1 MINTPAIAQ
10 LLRPGLR
17 AITGQYPTYPDE
29 WTEIFKTLT
38 SDKYQEIE
46 VEMKYLGLAGIKP
59 EGQPG
64 ITDSMGQRTVTS
76 YVHKRV
82 QIGFTITKEAMEDD
96 LYKRDF
102 PMQAVSL
109 RKSLSTTKN
118 VLGANILNN
127 AFNANYPTGDGQ
139 PICSASHPVDGGVFA
154 NSLAVPTALSVAAL
168 QQMIILMQKM
178 PMQSGILAQ
187 TKAQKLIIPPE
198 LQFNAT
204 VILNSTYV
212 PLNGNNAINPINYE
226 NYIPKGY
233 KINNFLTNPTAYFLL
248 TDAPDGFKH
257 YQRTPIE
264 SDTYVDYQTDN
275 IMAKAGERYSMGIT
289 NVRAVVGSLGTAAA

>member
-1 MINTPAIAQ
+1 MINTSQIAL

-29 WTEIFKTLT
+29 WTEIFKTYT

-46 VEMKYLGLAGIKP
+46 VEMKYAGYASIKP

-64 ITDSMGQRTVTS
+64 STDTMGQRIVTS

-96 LYKRDF
+96 LYKTHF

-109 RKSLSTTKN
+109 RKSLSATKN

-139 PICSASHPVDGGVFA
+139 PICSVNHPIDGGVFS
-154 NSLAVPTALSVAAL
+154 NTLAVPTALSVASIQNL
-168 QQMIILMQKM
+168 IINMQKM
-178 PMQSGILAQ
+178 PMQSGILTQ
-187 TKAQKLIIPPE
+187 TKAQKLIIPAE
-198 LQFNAT
+198 LQYDASAF
-204 VILNSTYV
+204 LNSTYV
-212 PLNGNNAINPINYE
+212 PSNGNNSINPLNFD

-233 KINNFLTNPTAYFLL
+233 KVNNYLTNPTAYFIL

-264 SDTYVDYQTDN
+264 SDTYVDFQTSN
-275 IMAKAGERYSMGIT
+275 VMAHAGERYSMGIT
-289 NVRAVVGSLGTAAA
+289 NVRAVVGSAGA